1 MGYSVIDIIDK
12 AMDIVIRRKDE
23 YEKIKKENN
32 NNPAI
37 NVMTSVLLKESD
49 KNIEYYKKL
58 KQSIKDIELED
69 IDFVIYDKMSFL
81 INQFNKKTYIHNIRS
96 VKDYLNFSIELER
109 DAYSLIV
116 DIQGRFVKNTSDVN
130 TKTYKILSDIIK
142 SKYKHITELEKVL
155 KRKQ

>member
-155 KRKQ
+155 KRKH